1 MTKARLRM
9 VGGIWLLLAG
19 LVSGEAQTEELRLVT
34 GDSFPPFSDREL
46 TDGGLITEVVRRSF
60 THAGYRNVD
69 VIWRSWLKGYEM
81 TVTGEVD
88 GTFPYAFTRTR
99 GKSVLFS
106 DPITN
111 LTAYGWFAN
120 AGEGYY
126 DNLDLVGK
134 SLCLPLGHAELG
146 NTGRLFAS
154 GQAARVSPPDMK
166 TCFKLLAAGR
176 VDSVV
181 APVPEAHAAIQSA
194 GLSIEDFDHIEEG
207 LSDMPLHFIV
217 GRDHPNAQQIIDDF
231 NRGLAEL
238 HQSGQLGEILGQAEY

>member
-126 DNLDLVGK
+126 DHLDLVGK
-134 SLCLPLGHAELG
+134 TLCLPLGHAELG

-207 LSDMPLHFIV
+207 LSDMPLHFVV
-217 GRDHPNAQQIIDDF
+217 GRSHPNAEIIIRDF
-231 NRGLAEL
+231 NAALEKLRETGEL
-238 HQSGQLGEILGQAEY
+238 SRILGQAEY